1 MSVYYLDTSVLVK
14 LYVREPGTEQMIR
27 LASPGQGHLL
37 AVLSLARVEF
47 RSAIRQ
53 RQRAGDVSPEAADG
67 LILTMENHFQGM
79 FLVQLV
85 NEEVIEQAAALLDR
99 HPLRAYDAIQL
110 AGCLALGSRMTERP
124 SFVCSDH
131 RLLHA
136 AEGEGFTALDPTAEP

>member
-1 MSVYYLDTSVLVK
+1 LSVYYLDTSVLVK
-14 LYVREPGTEQMIR
+14 LYVREPGTEQMIG
-27 LASPGQGHLL
+27 LASPGQGHSL

-53 RQRAGDVSPEAADG
+53 RQRAGDVSQEAAEG
-67 LILTMENHFQGM
+67 LIRMMENHFQGM

-99 HPLRAYDAIQL
+99 HPLRAYDAMQL

-124 SFVCSDH
+124 CFVCSDQ
-131 RLLHA
+131 RLLRA
-136 AEGEGFTALDPTAEP
+136 AEGEGFTTLDPAPEL

>member
-1 MSVYYLDTSVLVK
+1 MSIYYLDTSVLVK
-14 LYVREPGTEQMIR
+14 LYVREPGTEQMVQ
-27 LASPGQGHLL
+27 LASPGHGHSL

-53 RQRAGDVSPEAADG
+53 RQRAGDVSQETADG
-67 LILTMENHFQGM
+67 LIRMMENHFQGM

-99 HPLRAYDAIQL
+99 YHLRAYDAIQL

-131 RLLHA
+131 RLLRA
-136 AEGEGFTALDPTAEP
+136 ADSEGFTTLDPSVEL